1 MSCLGEIFTKGIGT
15 NAYLGVHLVFVSF
28 TGCLVIYME
37 VVDINLKFGKRQA
50 GFGRCIF
57 RS

>member
-1 MSCLGEIFTKGIGT
+1 MGEIFTKGIGT